1 MKLEQSA
8 LLGWNSDPDHQ
19 VSQGGHLLPLLVVH
33 VERMGLPVRCHL
45 LLADLQLVE
54 GEAPVMAPLLL
65 LLLGHVVH
73 TEHWPVLPGS
83 GAGLRPKGG
92 ELGRGAVNVQNH
104 DSGHVDVVHNVPQVL
119 EGGVMP

>member
-33 VERMGLPVRCHL
+33 V
-45 LLADLQLVE
+45 
-54 GEAPVMAPLLL
+54 
-65 LLLGHVVH
+65 LGHVVH